1 MTQDESIPYTPRR
14 RIRSFVIRAG
24 RMTAGQERAWQ
35 ELWPRFGIDY
45 TPDPLDLDRHFG
57 RTAPHILE
65 IGFGTGDAL
74 LAYAQQ
80 HPEHDCIGIEVHPP
94 GVGHLLLKI
103 QEAGLTNVR
112 VICHDAV
119 EVLSHCLSNSCLAEV
134 HIFFP
139 DPWHKKRHHKRRLIQ
154 TPFIEL
160 LARVVR
166 PGGIIKLGTDW
177 QNYAEQMLQLVDAHP
192 DFDNLAY
199 VDRQNLSPQPSPS
212 RGEGAED
219 ATNPSVVLPI
229 THHASH
235 ITLARPDMPSGFVA
249 RPEHR
254 PLTRFERR
262 GHRLGHGVWDLAYK
276 RR

>member
-1 MTQDESIPYTPRR
+1 MTQDESILPAPVR

-24 RMTAGQERAWQ
+24 RMTAGQERAWR
-35 ELWPRFGIDY
+35 ELWPRFGIEY
-45 TPDPLDLDRHFG
+45 TLDALNLDQVFG
-57 RTAPHILE
+57 RTAPRILE

-74 LAYAQQ
+74 LAYAQL
-80 HPEHDCIGIEVHPP
+80 HPEHDCLGIEVHPP
-94 GVGHLLLKI
+94 GVGHLLLKV

-119 EVLSHCLSNSCLAEV
+119 EVLSHSLPSACLDEV

-154 TPFIEL
+154 SPFIDL
-160 LARVVR
+160 LARVIKTSGVV
-166 PGGIIKLGTDW
+166 KLGTDW
-177 QNYAEQMLQLVDAHP
+177 QDYALQMLQILNTHAEFQNFAHLNCAQT
-192 DFDNLAY
+192 D
-199 VDRQNLSPQPSPS
+199 LS
-212 RGEGAED
+212 
-219 ATNPSVVLPI
+219 ATHVHPEE
-229 THHASH
+229 A
-235 ITLARPDMPSGFVA
+235 SGFVA